1 MMKQD
6 RRPPFTSGQELLAY
20 RECSK
25 YHKKSA
31 IIFWDVALFA
41 SNFKYMELEKR
52 ELSILAFEVTFCTI
66 AICSYYPQ
74 FFFHFEPTLSQIEK
88 KNPVVSNQNNSIFC
102 LCELTLS
109 HQLLFKTYNQICQI

>member
-25 YHKKSA
+25 YHKKST
-31 IIFWDVALFA
+31 IIFWDVALFV

-52 ELSILAFEVTFCTI
+52 KLSILAFEVTFCTL

-74 FFFHFEPTLSQIEK
+74 FFFSISSPLRVRLK
-88 KNPVVSNQNNSIFC
+88 KNLVSNQNNSIFC

-109 HQLLFKTYNQICQI
+109 HQLLFKTYNQIYQI

>member
-66 AICSYYPQ
+66 ANFVVTTHN
-74 FFFHFEPTLSQIEK
+74 FFPF
-88 KNPVVSNQNNSIFC
+88 
-102 LCELTLS
+102 
-109 HQLLFKTYNQICQI
+109 